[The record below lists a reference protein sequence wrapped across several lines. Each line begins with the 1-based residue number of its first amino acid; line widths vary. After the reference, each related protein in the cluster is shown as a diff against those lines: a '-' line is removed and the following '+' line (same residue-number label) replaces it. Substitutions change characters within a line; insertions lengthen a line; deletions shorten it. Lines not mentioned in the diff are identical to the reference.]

1 LTGPVVARAVLD
13 CDRWLAADPDAS
25 QTKTKT
31 LRLRLLEAP
40 ELLPGQYF
48 RVRLFDEHPELHL

>member
-25 QTKTKT
+25 QTKT

-48 RVRLFDEHPELHL
+48 RVRLFDERPELHL